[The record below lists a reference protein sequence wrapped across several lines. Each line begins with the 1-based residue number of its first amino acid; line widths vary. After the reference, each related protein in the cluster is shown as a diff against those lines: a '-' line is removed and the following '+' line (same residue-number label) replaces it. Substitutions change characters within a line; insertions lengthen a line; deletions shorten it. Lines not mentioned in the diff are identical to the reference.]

1 MEQAVSFRVYGVP
14 VPQGS
19 KNVYRGRL
27 VEAQG
32 KKLKDWREAV
42 KKAAEDN
49 YQGDLIE
56 GPVELQVIFYITK
69 PKTVKREFPT
79 VPADL
84 DKLIRAIGDALS
96 GSVYKDDSQIIS
108 ITADKRYGDPAGA
121 VITILKENA

>member
-49 YQGDLIE
+49 YQGELIE

-121 VITILKENA
+121 VITILKKTA

>member
-108 ITADKRYGDPAGA
+108 ITADKRYGDPA
-121 VITILKENA
+121 

>member
-1 MEQAVSFRVYGVP
+1 MEQAVTFRVYGVP

-42 KKAAEDN
+42 KLSAE
-49 YQGDLIE
+49 QHFKGELIE
-56 GPVELQVIFYITK
+56 GAVELQVTFYVTK

-84 DKLIRAIGDALS
+84 DKLIRGVGDALS
-96 GSVYKDDSQIIS
+96 GSIYKDDSQIIS
-108 ITADKRYGDPAGA
+108 ITAHKRYGDPAGCD
-121 VITILKENA
+121 ITILS

>member
-1 MEQAVSFRVYGVP
+1 MEQALTFRVYGVP

-42 KKAAEDN
+42 KNAAETN
-49 YQGDLIE
+49 YQGELIE
-56 GPVELQVIFYITK
+56 GAVELHVTFYVTK
-69 PKTVKREFPT
+69 PKTVKREYPS

-84 DKLIRAIGDALS
+84 DKLIRAVGDALS
-96 GSVYKDDSQIIS
+96 GTVYKDDGQIITIS
-108 ITADKRYGDPAGA
+108 AQKRYGDPAGCL
-121 VITILKENA
+121 ITIYKQT